1 MNRLGVVGTMVWD
14 TIHGREPQSEPV
26 EEWGGIAYALAAL
39 EASLPADWQLV
50 PLIKVGKDL
59 AREANRFLSHLTRRT
74 AADRF
79 VEVPQPNNRVTLVYE
94 ASNRRAER
102 LSGGVSPWTWSQ
114 LGPMV
119 RDLDALYV
127 NFISGFE
134 MDLATAQCLRHAFP
148 GPIYADLHS
157 LFLGIASDGLRVP
170 QPVPEADQ
178 WMACFDV
185 VQINEDELALLGTD
199 PMAVAAR
206 TLAAGVRLLV
216 VTRGPEGA
224 VYFTSPPFDFLA
236 AHRSVESGRG
246 PIQTSRIPVEHAP
259 EPGDPTG
266 CGDVFGGTLVGQ
278 LLRGA
283 DLETA
288 ITTANAFA
296 RRNLTVR
303 GAQSLHHYLRG
314 KIAPR

>member
-14 TIHGREPQSEPV
+14 NIHGRGPQSEPV

-39 EASLPADWQLV
+39 EASLPDDWELV

-59 AREANRFLSHLTRRT
+59 APEANAFLNRLTHRS

-79 VEVPQPNNRVTLVYE
+79 VEVPDSNNRVTLLYE
-94 ASNRRAER
+94 SSNRRAER
-102 LSGGVSPWTWSQ
+102 LSGGVPPWSWDQ

-119 RDLDALYV
+119 RDLDAIYL

-134 MDLATAQCLRHAFP
+134 MDLETATYLRQGFQ

-170 QPVPEADQ
+170 RMIPEPDL
-178 WMACFDV
+178 WMSCFDA
-185 VQINEDELALLGTD
+185 VQINEDELALLGPE
-199 PMAVAAR
+199 PMEVAAR
-206 TLAAGVRLLV
+206 ALAAGVRLLV
-216 VTRGPEGA
+216 VTLGPEGA
-224 VYFTSPPFDFLA
+224 VYFSTPPFDLFA
-236 AHRSVESGRG
+236 RSESPHMGG
-246 PIQTSRIPVEHAP
+246 PIRTTRIPVDRTLE
-259 EPGDPTG
+259 EGDPTG

-278 LLRGA
+278 LVHGVE
-283 DLETA
+283 LEVA
-288 ITTANAFA
+288 IARANTLA

-303 GAQSLHHYLRG
+303 GATNLHYHLRG
-314 KIAPR
+314 EIAPT

>member
-1 MNRLGVVGTMVWD
+1 MKRIGVVGTMVWD
-14 TIHGREPQSEPV
+14 TIHGREPQPEAI

-39 EASLPADWQLV
+39 EASLPEDWELV

-59 AREANRFLSHLTRRT
+59 AAEANSFLSRLTHRS

-79 VEVPQPNNRVTLVYE
+79 VEVPQPNNRVTLLYE
-94 ASNRRAER
+94 SSNRRAER
-102 LSGGVSPWTWSQ
+102 LSGGVSSWSWAQ

-119 RDLDALYV
+119 NDLDAIYL

-134 MDLATAQCLRHAFP
+134 LDLETARCLRHAFR

-170 QPVPEADQ
+170 QAVSEADL
-178 WMACFDV
+178 WMSCFDV
-185 VQINEDELALLGTD
+185 VQINEDELALLGAD
-199 PMAVAAR
+199 PMEVAAR
-206 TLAAGVRLLV
+206 ALAVGVRMLV
-216 VTRGPEGA
+216 VTLGAEGA
-224 VYFTSPPFDFLA
+224 VYFSTPPFDFF
-236 AHRSVESGRG
+236 EQRG
-246 PIQTSRIPVEHAP
+246 SPRASAPIRTTRIPVERLL

-278 LLRGA
+278 LVRNV
-283 DLETA
+283 DVDSA
-288 ITTANAFA
+288 IARANAFA

-303 GAQSLHHYLRG
+303 GATNLHYHLRG
-314 KIAPR
+314 EIAPT